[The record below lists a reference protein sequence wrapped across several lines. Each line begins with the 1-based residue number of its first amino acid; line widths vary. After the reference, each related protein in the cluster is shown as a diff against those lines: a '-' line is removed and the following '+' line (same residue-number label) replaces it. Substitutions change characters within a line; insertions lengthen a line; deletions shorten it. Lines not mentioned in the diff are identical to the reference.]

1 MRNDYKTTRL
11 WVFGAVALG
20 VAGLAF
26 TLATFLSAPDVS
38 ATETDSPS
46 TAQSQPTEALGEAR
60 PEADSTAP
68 GIESIGVTVYEGTL
82 AIPET
87 VSADSAVFRVTN
99 DGQQKHG
106 FAVSTAL
113 SAPPEVRLDGAL
125 AAGQSKMLPI
135 ELRPGTYIAYCPVG
149 DHRARERMDFTV
161 ER

>member
-1 MRNDYKTTRL
+1 MRNHKKTTRL

-20 VAGLAF
+20 VAGLALA
-26 TLATFLSAPDVS
+26 LATFLSAPDVS

-46 TAQSQPTEALGEAR
+46 TAQPPSMEARAEAR

-68 GIESIGVTVYEGTL
+68 GIEPIGVTVYEGTL

-99 DGQQKHG
+99 DGEQEHG

-113 SAPPEVRLDGAL
+113 SAPPEVRLDGPL
-125 AAGQSKMLPI
+125 ATGQSEVLST
-135 ELRPGTYIAYCPVG
+135 ELQPGTYIAYCPID
-149 DHRARERMDFTV
+149 DHQARERIDFTI

>member
-1 MRNDYKTTRL
+1 MRNDQKTTRL

-20 VAGLAF
+20 VAGLA
-26 TLATFLSAPDVS
+26 LAWATFLSAPDVS

-46 TAQSQPTEALGEAR
+46 TAQPPSIEAR
-60 PEADSTAP
+60 PEADSTALGMEP
-68 GIESIGVTVYEGTL
+68 IGVTVYEGTL

-99 DGQQKHG
+99 DGQQEHG

-113 SAPPEVRLDGAL
+113 SAPPEVRLDGPL
-125 AAGQSKMLPI
+125 ATGQSEVLST
-135 ELRPGTYIAYCPVG
+135 ELQPGTYIAYCPID
-149 DHRARERMDFTV
+149 DHQARERIDFTV